1 MPAKNFVLDTNVVL
15 YDPNAIFNFE
25 DNSVIIPI
33 WVIEEIDHVKK
44 DVGDAGRNAREFSRI
59 LDGFRQKGDLTKGVP
74 MDNGGR
80 LMVWTETNHTTG
92 LPPFLKKE
100 SYDNLILS
108 TAYSLLKQ
116 GHSVVFITKD
126 TNLRIKADA
135 LGLKAEDYE
144 THRVEVE
151 GLYKGWKQHIV
162 SEEIIQEIY
171 REKKINPKVLPQ
183 NGWHEN
189 EFACF
194 SAGPNSSQSALAI
207 YKKGELHLLPPLP
220 PAVWGIRPRNL
231 EQQFALH
238 LLLDDSIPLVTL
250 SGKAGTGKTLLALAA
265 ALTKTLDEGRYQRVM
280 VSRPIFPIGRD
291 IGFLPGEV
299 KEKLRPWMQPIFDNL
314 EYLLHSPK
322 GERSERKGPKYE
334 ALIEQGLMEIEA
346 LTYIRGRSIP
356 NQFFLVDE
364 AQNLTPHEAK
374 TIITRVGE
382 NTKIVFTGD
391 IYQIDNFYN
400 DASHNGLS
408 SIIESIKSEP
418 LAGHVTLTKGERSPL
433 AELATNR
440 L

>member
-1 MPAKNFVLDTNVVL
+1 MTVKNFVLDTNVIL
-15 YDPNAIFNFE
+15 YDPNAIFNFD
-25 DNSVIIPI
+25 DNTVVIPI
-33 WVIEEIDHVKK
+33 WVIEEIDNFKK
-44 DVGDAGRNAREFSRI
+44 DVGDTGRNARELSRH
-59 LDGFRQKGDLTKGVP
+59 LDKLRLQGDLTKGVP
-74 MDNGGR
+74 LENGGR
-80 LMVWTETNHTTG
+80 ILVWTETNHTTG
-92 LPPFLKKE
+92 LPAYLKKE

-108 TAYSLLKQ
+108 TAYYIFKK
-116 GHSVVFITKD
+116 GDPVVFITKD
-126 TNLRIKADA
+126 VNLRIKANA
-135 LGLKAEDYE
+135 LGIKAEDYE

-151 GLYKGWKQHIV
+151 GLYKGWRSCSV
-162 SEEIIQEIY
+162 PESLIQAFY
-171 REKKINPKVLPQ
+171 HEKKIKPSDLPKNSLQ
-183 NGWHEN
+183 EN
-189 EFACF
+189 EFVHLTADTN
-194 SAGPNSSQSALAI
+194 PSQSALGI
-207 YKKGELHLLPPLP
+207 HKRGDVHLLPPLP
-220 PAVWGIRPRNL
+220 QAVWGIRPRNL

-238 LLLDDSIPLVTL
+238 LLLDDTIPLVTL

-265 ALTKTLDEGRYQRVM
+265 GLAKTLDESRYQRLL

-291 IGFLPGEV
+291 IGFLPGEI
-299 KEKLRPWMQPIFDNL
+299 KEKLRPWMAPIFDNL
-314 EYLLHSPK
+314 EFLLHTTK
-322 GERSERKGPKYE
+322 GERNERKGPKYE
-334 ALIEQGLMEIEA
+334 ALVEQGLMEIEA

-382 NTKIVFTGD
+382 GTKIIFTGD

-418 LAGHVTLTKGERSPL
+418 LAGHMTLSKGERSPL

>member
-1 MPAKNFVLDTNVVL
+1 MTVKNFVLDTNVIL
-15 YDPNAIFNFE
+15 YDPNAIFNFQ
-25 DNSVIIPI
+25 DNTVVIPI
-33 WVIEEIDHVKK
+33 WVIEEIDDFKK
-44 DVGDAGRNAREFSRI
+44 DMGDTGRNARELSRH
-59 LDGFRQKGDLTKGVP
+59 LDKLRHQGDLTKGVKL
-74 MDNGGR
+74 DNGGR
-80 LMVWTETNHTTG
+80 ILVWTETNHTTG
-92 LPPFLKKE
+92 LPGYLKKE

-108 TAYSLLKQ
+108 TAYYIFKK
-116 GHSVVFITKD
+116 GDPVVFITKD
-126 TNLRIKADA
+126 VNLRIKANA
-135 LGLKAEDYE
+135 LGITAEDYE

-151 GLYKGWKQHIV
+151 GLYKGWRSCAVQE
-162 SEEIIQEIY
+162 SLIQTLY
-171 REKKINPKVLPQ
+171 QEKKIKPSDLPKNSLQ
-183 NGWHEN
+183 EN
-189 EFACF
+189 EFVHLT
-194 SAGPNSSQSALAI
+194 SETNPSQSALGI
-207 YKKGELHLLPPLP
+207 HKRGDVHLLPPLP

-238 LLLDDSIPLVTL
+238 LLLDDTIPLVTL

-265 ALTKTLDEGRYQRVM
+265 GLAKTLDESRYQRLL

-291 IGFLPGEV
+291 IGFLPGEI
-299 KEKLRPWMQPIFDNL
+299 KEKLRPWMAPIFDNL
-314 EYLLHSPK
+314 EFLLHTTK
-322 GERSERKGPKYE
+322 GERNERKGPKYE
-334 ALIEQGLMEIEA
+334 ALVEQGLMEIEA

-382 NTKIVFTGD
+382 GTKIIFTGD

-418 LAGHVTLTKGERSPL
+418 LAGHMTLSKGERSAL